1 MKRKDYKKRKKSSGK
16 RLAIKVSLL
25 LTLSLFIVVA
35 AYAASLQKKAENA
48 RIVHMKPSLTDQNP
62 KYVK

>member
-25 LTLSLFIVVA
+25 LTLSAFLVVA
-35 AYAASLQKKAENA
+35 AYAASLQKKAENVA
-48 RIVHMKPSLTDQNP
+48 DRAYEAIA
-62 KYVK
+62 